1 MKIKQLTVFLENKVG
16 SLADLT
22 GLLGE
27 HDINI
32 RALSIIETSDS
43 GILRMIVNDTVK
55 AYDIL
60 KASGFSAVLTEV
72 IAVEIRDTPGGLAKM
87 LNLLK
92 NAGINVEYAYAF
104 IARNIDN
111 AIVIIRV
118 SDAEAAETVLKE
130 NRITQHEQETV
141 HFYW

>member
-27 HDINI
+27 NDINI

-43 GILRMIVNDTVK
+43 GILRMIVNDTEK
-55 AYDIL
+55 AYNL
-60 KASGFSAVLTEV
+60 LRASGFSVVLTEV
-72 IAVEIRDTPGGLAKM
+72 IAVEIADTPGGLAKM
-87 LNLLK
+87 LSLLK
-92 NAGINVEYAYAF
+92 NAGINVEYTYAF
-104 IARNIDN
+104 IARNIQN

-118 SDAEAAETVLKE
+118 SDAESAERVLKE
-130 NRITQHEQETV
+130 NRITLIERETV
-141 HFYW
+141 DFYW